1 MTTVDWMP
9 STTSVHRFHVLTIPG
24 AGPKP
29 MDRFKRKE
37 IVDRFNA
44 LAAQIDEIMTDSE
57 NERLHD
63 ETRDSDQTAGV
74 LVQA

>member
-1 MTTVDWMP
+1 
-9 STTSVHRFHVLTIPG
+9 
-24 AGPKP
+24 
-29 MDRFKRKE
+29 MDKFKRKE

-63 ETRDSDQTAGV
+63 ETRDRDQTAGV